1 MAVKIEIVNKIK
13 DSKTRECIAANDLKD
28 LLAASF
34 PSHVNGSI
42 AIAYSL
48 TLCGQDPRDVDLLMW
63 GKFDNYVLNEY
74 YTNDVRYAKKDLVVD
89 SFCIAI
95 ELKEHSPH
103 DVTLNNTHIH
113 VRYKG
118 EWKDATEQ
126 NENQRYSV
134 KNYLSDAI
142 GYSPYITNFIW
153 MKSLN
158 TRQLNDLL
166 QGNIIAALSNTFSF
180 KDIVKILILQGQS
193 VFYLKEEQR
202 YHTNAKTQQSDF
214 YNDIKKRIFSD
225 RTISGLIRKKI
236 ETLQQIKIENKLQK
250 LNIGNNLTIFKGRAG
265 TGKTFKLI
273 QSALHLANPDTGQ
286 RCLLL
291 TYNHA
296 LVSDIKRLLHFLDIP
311 DGIDNYSVQ
320 IKTLH
325 SFFMQLMN
333 ALDISTSKLQGKQ
346 FETQYQ
352 LALNDLLITV
362 KDLMDKQD
370 LKKLK
375 DDNRL
380 AIDWDYILIDEAQ
393 DWSESEKN
401 ILFKIYGEE
410 HIIVADG
417 VDQFMRS
424 NQHLTWNN
432 GRETIAF
439 EETGMRQKA
448 NLASFVE
455 SLAHEMGV
463 KWELKPNKDENWCG
477 GKVIIR
483 KHYSDKLHK
492 KLLANCLENDG
503 DGYDMLFLVPYQMK
517 PTAETKDSEIM
528 KIDIQ
533 KWKDAGISLFDGTD
547 EKIRKV
553 YSTNPDECRLYQY
566 ESCRGLEG
574 WVTVCLNFD
583 ILVENK
589 MNDFKDMDFSDSIVL
604 ESNEEQLR
612 KYVYQWVLMP
622 LTRPIDTLVIT
633 LHNPDSEIGKLIK
646 NVADSCVDFV
656 DYRV

>member
-13 DSKTRECIAANDLKD
+13 DSNTRECIAANDLKD
-28 LLAASF
+28 LLATSF
-34 PSHVNGSI
+34 SPHINGSI

-63 GKFDNYVLNEY
+63 GKLDNYVLNEY
-74 YTNDVRYAKKDLVVD
+74 YTNDVHYAKKDLVVD

-103 DVTLNNTHIH
+103 DVILNNTHIH

-134 KNYLSDAI
+134 VNYLSDEI
-142 GYSPYITNFIW
+142 GYSPYITNFLW

-158 TRQLNDLL
+158 IRQLNDLL
-166 QGNIIAALSNTFSF
+166 QGNKIAVLSNTFSF
-180 KDIVKILILQGQS
+180 KDIVKTLILQGQS

-202 YHTNAKTQQSDF
+202 YHTDVGLQLGDF
-214 YNDIKKRIFSD
+214 YNDIKNRIFSD
-225 RTISGLIRKKI
+225 RTISGLTRKKI
-236 ETLQQIKIENKLQK
+236 ETLQQIKIENKLQD

-291 TYNHA
+291 TYNQA
-296 LVSDIKRLLHFLDIP
+296 LVNDIRRLLHFMDIP
-311 DGIDNYSVQ
+311 DGIDNYSIQ

-333 ALDISTSKLQGKQ
+333 TLGVSTSKIEGKQ

-352 LALNDLLITV
+352 LALNDLLFTV

-393 DWSESEKN
+393 DWSESEKV

-424 NQHLTWNN
+424 NQHLAWNN
-432 GRETIAF
+432 GREIIVS
-439 EETGMRQKA
+439 EKTGMRQKA

-455 SLAHEMGV
+455 SLAHEMGI
-463 KWELKPNKDENWCG
+463 KWEVKPNKDENWCG

-483 KHYSDKLHK
+483 KHYGDKLHK
-492 KLLANCLENDG
+492 KLLANCRENDG

-517 PTAETKDSEIM
+517 PTAETKDSDIM
-528 KIDIQ
+528 KIDIA

-547 EKIRKV
+547 EKIRKT

-589 MNDFKDMDFSDSIVL
+589 MNEFKDMDFSDSIVL
-604 ESNEEQLR
+604 ESHEEQLR
-612 KYVYQWVLMP
+612 KYVYKWSLMP

-633 LHNPDSEIGKLIK
+633 LRNPDSEIGKLIK
-646 NVADSCVDFV
+646 KVAESCKDFV
-656 DYRV
+656 DYRI

>member
-13 DSKTRECIAANDLKD
+13 DSKTRECIAANALKD
-28 LLAASF
+28 LLANSF
-34 PSHVNGSI
+34 SPQVNGSI

-63 GKFDNYVLNEY
+63 GKLDNYVLNEY
-74 YTNDVRYAKKDLVVD
+74 YTNDIHYSKKDLVVD
-89 SFCIAI
+89 NFCIAI
-95 ELKEHSPH
+95 ELKEHSSH
-103 DVTLNNTHIH
+103 DVILNNTHIH

-134 KNYLSDAI
+134 KNYLFDEI
-142 GYSPYITNFIW
+142 GYSPYITNFLW

-158 TRQLNDLL
+158 FRQLSDLL
-166 QGNIIAALSNTFSF
+166 QGNKIAVLPNTFSF
-180 KDIVKILILQGQS
+180 LDIVKILILQGQS
-193 VFYLKEEQR
+193 VFYVKEEQR
-202 YHTNAKTQQSDF
+202 YHTNIGLLPGDF
-214 YNDIKKRIFSD
+214 YDNIKKKIFSD
-225 RTISGLIRKKI
+225 RTISELTRKKI
-236 ETLQQIKIENKLQK
+236 ETLQQLKIENKLQN

-273 QSALHLANPDTGQ
+273 QSALHLANPETGQ

-296 LVSDIKRLLHFLDIP
+296 LVSDIRRLLHFMDIP
-311 DGIDNYSVQ
+311 DGIDNYTVQ

-325 SFFMQLMN
+325 SFFMQMMN
-333 ALDISTSKLQGKQ
+333 TLDISTSKIQGKQ
-346 FETQYQ
+346 FEIQYQ
-352 LALNDLLITV
+352 LALTDLLFTV

-370 LKKLK
+370 IKKLK

-393 DWSESEKN
+393 DWSEKEKE

-432 GRETIAF
+432 GHETITC
-439 EETGMRQKA
+439 EKTSMRQKA
-448 NLASFVE
+448 NLACFVE
-455 SLAHEMGV
+455 SLAHEMGI
-463 KWELKPNKDENWCG
+463 KWEVKPNKDENWCG

-483 KHYSDKLHK
+483 KHYGDKLHK
-492 KLLANCLENDG
+492 KLIANCRENDG

-517 PTAETKDSEIM
+517 PSAETKDSGIM
-528 KIDIQ
+528 KIDIP
-533 KWKDAGISLFDGTD
+533 KWKNVGISLFDGTD
-547 EKIRKV
+547 EKSRKV
-553 YSTNPDECRLYQY
+553 YSTNPNECRLYQY

-583 ILVENK
+583 ILIENK
-589 MNDFKDMDFSDSIVL
+589 MNEFRDMDFSDSIVL
-604 ESNEEQLR
+604 ESHEEQLR
-612 KYVYQWVLMP
+612 KYVYKWALMP

-633 LHNPDSEIGKLIK
+633 LHNPDNEIGKLIK
-646 NVADSCVDFV
+646 KIADSCVDFV
-656 DYRV
+656 DYRI

>member
-13 DSKTRECIAANDLKD
+13 DSKTRECIAANELKD
-28 LLAASF
+28 LLANSF
-34 PSHVNGSI
+34 SPQVNGSI

-63 GKFDNYVLNEY
+63 GKLDNYVLNEY
-74 YTNDVRYAKKDLVVD
+74 YTNDVHYSKKDLVVD

-95 ELKEHSPH
+95 ELKEHSSN
-103 DVTLNNTHIH
+103 DIILNNTHIH

-118 EWKDATEQ
+118 EWKDATDQ

-134 KNYLSDAI
+134 KNYLFDEI
-142 GYSPYITNFIW
+142 GYSPYITNFLW

-158 TRQLNDLL
+158 IRQLSDLL
-166 QGNIIAALSNTFSF
+166 QGNKIAVLSNTFRF
-180 KDIVKILILQGQS
+180 QDIVKILILQGQS

-202 YHTNAKTQQSDF
+202 YHTNIGLLPGDF
-214 YNDIKKRIFSD
+214 FDDIKKKIFSD
-225 RTISGLIRKKI
+225 RTISELTRKKI
-236 ETLQQIKIENKLQK
+236 ETLQQLKIENKLQN

-296 LVSDIKRLLHFLDIP
+296 LVSDIRRLLHFMDIP
-311 DGIDNYSVQ
+311 DGIDNYTVQ

-333 ALDISTSKLQGKQ
+333 TLDISTSKIQGKQ

-352 LALNDLLITV
+352 LALNDLLFTV

-375 DDNRL
+375 DDYRL

-393 DWSESEKN
+393 DWSESEKD

-432 GRETIAF
+432 GHETITF
-439 EETGMRQKA
+439 EKTSMRQKA

-455 SLAHEMGV
+455 SLAHEMGI
-463 KWELKPNKDENWCG
+463 KWEVKPNKDENWCG

-492 KLLANCLENDG
+492 KLLANCQENDG

-528 KIDIQ
+528 KIDIP

-589 MNDFKDMDFSDSIVL
+589 MNEFKDMDFSDSIVL
-604 ESNEEQLR
+604 ESHEEQLR
-612 KYVYQWVLMP
+612 KYVYKWALMP

-633 LHNPDSEIGKLIK
+633 LRNPDSEIGKLIK
-646 NVADSCVDFV
+646 KVAESCRDFV
-656 DYRV
+656 DYRI

>member
-13 DSKTRECIAANDLKD
+13 DSKTRECIAANELKD
-28 LLAASF
+28 LLANSF
-34 PSHVNGSI
+34 SPQVNGSI

-63 GKFDNYVLNEY
+63 GKLDNYVLNEY
-74 YTNDVRYAKKDLVVD
+74 YTNDVHYSKKDLVVD

-95 ELKEHSPH
+95 ELKEHSSH
-103 DVTLNNTHIH
+103 DIILNNTHIH

-134 KNYLSDAI
+134 KNYLFDEI
-142 GYSPYITNFIW
+142 GYSPYITNFLW

-158 TRQLNDLL
+158 IRQLSDLL
-166 QGNIIAALSNTFSF
+166 QGNKIAVLSNTFRF
-180 KDIVKILILQGQS
+180 QDIVKILILQGQS

-202 YHTNAKTQQSDF
+202 YHTNIGLLPGDF
-214 YNDIKKRIFSD
+214 FDDIKKKIFSD
-225 RTISGLIRKKI
+225 RIISELTRKKI
-236 ETLQQIKIENKLQK
+236 ETLQQLKIENKLQN

-296 LVSDIKRLLHFLDIP
+296 LVSDIRRLLHFMDIP
-311 DGIDNYSVQ
+311 DGIDNYTVQ

-333 ALDISTSKLQGKQ
+333 TLDISTSKIQGKQ

-352 LALNDLLITV
+352 LALNDLLFTV

-375 DDNRL
+375 DDYRL

-393 DWSESEKN
+393 DWSESEKD

-432 GRETIAF
+432 GHETITF
-439 EETGMRQKA
+439 EKTGMRQKA

-455 SLAHEMGV
+455 FLAHEMGI
-463 KWELKPNKDENWCG
+463 KWEVKPNKDENWCG

-483 KHYSDKLHK
+483 KYYSDKLHK
-492 KLLANCLENDG
+492 KLLANCQENDG

-528 KIDIQ
+528 KIDIP

-589 MNDFKDMDFSDSIVL
+589 MNEFKDMDFSDSIVL
-604 ESNEEQLR
+604 ESHEEQLR
-612 KYVYQWVLMP
+612 KYVYKWSLMP

-633 LHNPDSEIGKLIK
+633 LRNPDSEIGKLIK
-646 NVADSCVDFV
+646 KVAEPCKDFV
-656 DYRV
+656 DYRI

>member
-13 DSKTRECIAANDLKD
+13 DSKTRECIAANELKD
-28 LLAASF
+28 LLANSF
-34 PSHVNGSI
+34 PQQVNGSI

-48 TLCGQDPRDVDLLMW
+48 TLCGLDPRDVDLLMW

-74 YTNDVRYAKKDLVVD
+74 YTNDVHYAKKDLVVD
-89 SFCIAI
+89 NFCIAI

-103 DVTLNNTHIH
+103 DVILNNTHIH

-134 KNYLSDAI
+134 KNYLSDEI
-142 GYSPYITNFIW
+142 GYSPYITNFLW

-158 TRQLNDLL
+158 IRQLIDLL
-166 QGNIIAALSNTFSF
+166 QGNKIAVLSNTFSF
-180 KDIVKILILQGQS
+180 QDIVKILILQGQS
-193 VFYLKEEQR
+193 VFYLKEEQK
-202 YHTNAKTQQSDF
+202 YHTNTGLQLGDF

-225 RTISGLIRKKI
+225 RTISGLTRKKI
-236 ETLQQIKIENKLQK
+236 ETLQQIKIENKLQN

-273 QSALHLANPDTGQ
+273 QSALHLANPDIGQ

-296 LVSDIKRLLHFLDIP
+296 LVSDIRRLLHFMDIP
-311 DGIDNYSVQ
+311 DGIDNYTVQ

-333 ALDISTSKLQGKQ
+333 TLDISTSKIRGKQ

-352 LALNDLLITV
+352 LALNDLLLTV
-362 KDLMDKQD
+362 KDLMDMQD

-393 DWSESEKN
+393 DWSESEKD

-432 GRETIAF
+432 GHETISS
-439 EETGMRQKA
+439 EKTGMRQKA

-455 SLAHEMGV
+455 SLAHEMGI
-463 KWELKPNKDENWCG
+463 KWEVKPNKDENWCG

-483 KHYSDKLHK
+483 KHYGDKLHK
-492 KLLANCLENDG
+492 KLLANCRENDG

-517 PTAETKDSEIM
+517 PTSETKDSEIM
-528 KIDIQ
+528 KIDIP

-547 EKIRKV
+547 EKIRKT

-589 MNDFKDMDFSDSIVL
+589 MNEFKDMDFSDSIAL
-604 ESNEEQLR
+604 ESHEEQLR
-612 KYVYQWVLMP
+612 KYVYKWALMP

-633 LHNPDSEIGKLIK
+633 LRNPDSEIGKLIK
-646 NVADSCVDFV
+646 KVAESCKDFV
-656 DYRV
+656 DYRI